1 MHSVRLM
8 FLALMA
14 VPLGWAVAP
23 AYSASSVVNAATGVA
38 GEFAPN
44 SIVSIYGTD
53 LAYATQAA
61 ASGSGVLPVTLAQVT
76 VSVGGISAN
85 LFYVSP
91 TQINFLVP
99 ANLLPGVKSLTVF
112 RAGVAGPVL
121 PMTLKETAPG
131 FFNTSDGA
139 VIATHAD
146 GTVCTSDSPVNAE
159 EIIVLYAVGL
169 GRTDPD
175 AVPGKPSSHAA
186 PIIQMG
192 QLAVL
197 LNGSV
202 VDASRI
208 YYAGTTP
215 GFAGLYQ
222 INLRVPVTAAEN
234 PEIRV
239 FIGQQG
245 SPSYLKL
252 PMRLQ

>member
-1 MHSVRLM
+1 MHSVRLL
-8 FLALMA
+8 FLALTA
-14 VPLGWAVAP
+14 VPLVWAVAP
-23 AYSASSVVNAATGVA
+23 SYSASSVVNAATGVA
-38 GEFAPN
+38 GDFAPN
-44 SIVSIYGTD
+44 SIVAIYGTD
-53 LAYATQAA
+53 LAYSTQSA
-61 ASGSGVLPVTLAQVT
+61 ASGSGVLPVTLAQVAVN
-76 VSVGGISAN
+76 VSGAAAN

-99 ANLLPGVKSLTVF
+99 ANLLAGPKTVTVI
-112 RAGVAGPVL
+112 RAGVAGPVIPL
-121 PMTLKETAPG
+121 TLKETSPG
-131 FFNTSDGA
+131 FFSTTDGT

-146 GTVCTSDSPVNAE
+146 GSLCTTDSPANAE

-169 GRTDPD
+169 GRTDPET
-175 AVPGKPSSHAA
+175 VPGKPSTHAA
-186 PIIQMG
+186 SIVMMG
-192 QLAVL
+192 QLAIL

-208 YYAGTTP
+208 LYAGTTP

-222 INLRVPVTAAEN
+222 INLRVPVTSAEN